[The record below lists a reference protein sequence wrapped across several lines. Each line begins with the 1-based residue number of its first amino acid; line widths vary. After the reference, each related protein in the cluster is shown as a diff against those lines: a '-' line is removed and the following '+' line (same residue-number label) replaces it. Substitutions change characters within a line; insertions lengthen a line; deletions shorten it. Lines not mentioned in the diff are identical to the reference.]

1 MALRS
6 LWKGALRFSLVSVPV
21 EAFTAAEKGEGEIHF
36 NQLHDKCHSRIRY
49 KKTCPIHGEVPNDE
63 IVMGYEYEK
72 DKYVIF
78 EPGELEKP
86 NSDRSRSLV
95 IDTFIPP
102 DEIDPIYYDG
112 RTYYLTPESQ
122 AAEQPYAVL
131 YQAMAKMNRCG
142 LATITLHGKEELVL
156 LRPLDGLLT
165 MTMLYYQSQVRKPE
179 LIREEIP
186 QAAGPARVKAQ
197 ELKLAQ
203 QLIEASTDKRFDFSN
218 YEDQRTEHLKQL
230 IEAKIAG
237 KEIVQPPEEAEEVSV
252 INLMDALR
260 KSVKKTKGQA
270 AKARGALADQL
281 SGRGRRASAAKPRR
295 RKIS

>member
-6 LWKGALRFSLVSVPV
+6 LWKGTLRFSLVSVPV
-21 EAFTAAEKGEGEIHF
+21 EAFTAVEKGEGEIHF

-49 KKTCPIHGEVPNDE
+49 KKTCPIHGEVSNDE

-72 DKYVIF
+72 DKYVVF
-78 EPGELEKP
+78 EPGELDKP
-86 NSDRSRSLV
+86 ASDRSRSII
-95 IDTFIPP
+95 IDTFIPR

-131 YQAMAKMNRCG
+131 YQAIEKMNRCG
-142 LATITLHGKEELVL
+142 LATIILHGKEELVL
-156 LRPLDGLLT
+156 VRTLDGLLT
-165 MTMLYYQSQVRKPE
+165 MTMLYYESQVREPE
-179 LIREEIP
+179 IVRQQIP
-186 QAAGPARVKAQ
+186 QVKHLPSVKPQ
-197 ELKLAQ
+197 ELKLAE
-203 QLIEASTDKRFDFSN
+203 QLIEASTAKRFDFAS
-218 YEDQRTEHLKQL
+218 YEDQHTEHLKQL

-237 KEIVQPPEEAEEVSV
+237 KEIVQPPEEAEEVPV

-260 KSVKKTKGQA
+260 KSVKKSKGKA

-281 SGRGRRASAAKPRR
+281 SGRSRRAAPAKQRH